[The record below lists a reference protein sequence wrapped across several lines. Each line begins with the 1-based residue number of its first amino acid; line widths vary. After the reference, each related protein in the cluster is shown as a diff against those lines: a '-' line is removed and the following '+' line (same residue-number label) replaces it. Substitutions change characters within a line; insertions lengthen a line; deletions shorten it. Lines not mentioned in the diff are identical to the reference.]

1 MTQQSVAQLLP
12 QSNPYVLNY
21 KNILNTYTSSN
32 NNKIVNICPANVNY
46 TAKRD
51 FLFRFVQPNIRNQ
64 IKMDDEALYSTT
76 DQLTADRISKDLLK
90 FIPNTST
97 VTDAT
102 ACVGGTAYSFSQFFN
117 TVNAIE
123 IDTKRYTLL
132 IHNLN
137 ILLKES
143 GKNNINYYNNNALEV
158 CTQLKQNAI
167 FIDPPWGGPDYKQIE
182 KLSLFLS
189 DIELS
194 IVCKNLYM
202 YTDYLVL
209 KVPTN
214 FDEEAFIANT
224 HSYMNLVHK
233 NTSLR
238 KMYLLIFSTNT
249 STNTNTNTNTSTNT
263 NPNPNPNINAKQRP

>member
-1 MTQQSVAQLLP
+1 MTQQSIPQLL
-12 QSNPYVLNY
+12 NTTLNY
-21 KNILNTYTSSN
+21 KSILNTYNSSN
-32 NNKIVNICPANVNY
+32 NNKIINLCTSNVNY

-51 FLFRFVQPNIRNQ
+51 FLFRFIQPNTRTQ
-64 IKMDDEALYSTT
+64 LKMDEESLYSTT

-123 IDTKRYTLL
+123 IDVKRYTLL

-137 ILLKES
+137 ILLKDS
-143 GKNNINYYNNNALEV
+143 GKYNINYYNNNALEV

-194 IVCKNLYM
+194 IVCKKLYM

-214 FDEEAFIANT
+214 FDEELFITNT
-224 HSYMNLVHK
+224 QSFMTLVHK
-233 NTSLR
+233 NTALR
-238 KMYLLIFSTNT
+238 KMYLLIFTT
-249 STNTNTNTNTSTNT
+249 SN
-263 NPNPNPNINAKQRP
+263 KL